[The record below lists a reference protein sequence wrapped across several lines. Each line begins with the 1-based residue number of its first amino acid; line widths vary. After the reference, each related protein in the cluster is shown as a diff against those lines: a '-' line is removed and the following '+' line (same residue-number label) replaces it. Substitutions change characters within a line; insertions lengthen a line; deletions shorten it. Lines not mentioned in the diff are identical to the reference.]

1 MKFNN
6 SKIILAIAISGIS
19 SASYALR
26 FECTV
31 SNTKD
36 QYIRYIEMDLKDNKA
51 ENYRTARADQEKWED
66 LQVIKEDRNNLHL
79 KTLDDIF
86 GRRMVLILNKNTGL
100 LTQQLWKLNG
110 VEGKSNEKFKFKKE
124 ITGYEYQLQNS
135 TLFACR

>member
-1 MKFNN
+1 MKIFN
-6 SKIILAIAISGIS
+6 SKLVFAVAIAIASC
-19 SASYALR
+19 ASYALR

-36 QYIRYIEMDLKDNKA
+36 KWIRYIEMDLKNNTA
-51 ENYRTARADQEKWED
+51 ENYRTARADQETWED
-66 LQVIKEDRNNLHL
+66 LQIMKEDSNNLHL

-124 ITGYEYQLQNS
+124 TTGYEYQLQNS
-135 TLFACR
+135 TIFACR